1 MDFPVTGFWK
11 QNLMR
16 RDTMGN
22 KILML
27 LSAVLITP
35 MLSTNSALA
44 AKNRGDQGKTLARS
58 QTEGGSQGGSTRE
71 KIESEIEKRGRS
83 SGQPYKEQS
92 QGGTR
97 GESGMGG
104 TGTRGSEGTG
114 GTGTR
119 GSEGTGGTGGRGG
132 EEMGGTGGR
141 SGEGT
146 GGAGGRG
153 SEEEM
158 GSPGTRPR
166 GGTGIEGGSGG
177 DTSGGSGAGTGGG
190 TSGRGGA
197 GGTSGGGMGGGDME
211 R

>member
-1 MDFPVTGFWK
+1 MDLPVTGFWK

-44 AKNRGDQGKTLARS
+44 AKNRGDQGTTLARS

-97 GESGMGG
+97 GESGA
-104 TGTRGSEGTG
+104 G

-166 GGTGIEGGSGG
+166 GGTDIEGGSGG
-177 DTSGGSGAGTGGG
+177 DTSGGSGTGTGGG